1 MPEMS
6 GLEVLQ
12 TVGARAIPA
21 LVFVT
26 AFDQY
31 AIQAFDSHALD
42 YLLKPFA
49 PGRFKQTIERVREQF
64 EQRKSLSQELPAQD
78 NLENR
83 LVSLIEELR
92 EKKYLERIVVK
103 TSGRVFFLKTDEIDW
118 IGAAG
123 HYLELHVGRD
133 QAHLIRE
140 KMQNIETKLDPNK
153 FLRIHRSVIVN
164 VDRIKEMHP
173 MFNGDYAVILRDKT
187 ELPLS
192 RNYRDR
198 LQSLL
203 D

>member
-1 MPEMS
+1 M
-6 GLEVLQ
+6 
-12 TVGARAIPA
+12 
-21 LVFVT
+21 
-26 AFDQY
+26 
-31 AIQAFDSHALD
+31 
-42 YLLKPFA
+42 A
-49 PGRFKQTIERVREQF
+49 PGRFKQTIEPVREQF
-64 EQRKSLSQELPAQD
+64 EQRKSLSPEIPAQD

-133 QAHLIRE
+133 QSHLSRE

-164 VDRIKEMHP
+164 VERIKEMHP